1 MVVRIVAA
9 LLPLLVHASTALGQ
23 GVQSMR
29 SGSIEYRFEPGAERL
44 VATVASRALATPLP
58 VVPADVL
65 NGDPPITVWFAA
77 SESQFDS
84 LTSGLAPHWGAG
96 VAFPDQGII
105 VVPAYASSR
114 GSPDQLEGVLR
125 HEFAH
130 IALQRYLGGVQVPHW
145 FTEGYAT
152 WAAGQLDESAG
163 WILRLAFVTG
173 RAPPLDSLALDWPA
187 GSSEARVAYLLSA
200 SAIEFLHERGGD
212 RVMRIFLDRWRSG
225 TTFERAMHDVYGLS
239 LGQLEKYWSA
249 SVRRRYGWML
259 FLAQSV
265 VIWAITATIV
275 IALFAIRRRRDRA
288 RLARMRAH
296 EIPDDPAYWLHDYD
310 PASGPGASGPG
321 DADPAS
327 AQPTGS
333 SISPAAGDA
342 QEPPAGERV
351 TKRSVDGVD
360 PPEHLLPS

>member
-1 MVVRIVAA
+1 VLA
-9 LLPLLVHASTALGQ
+9 VHASAAAQ
-23 GVQSMR
+23 GFQSMR
-29 SGSIEYRFEPGAERL
+29 NGSIDYRFEPGAERL
-44 VATVASRALATPLP
+44 VATVAERALGSPLP

-96 VAFPDQGII
+96 VAFPEQGII

-114 GSPDQLEGVLR
+114 GSPDQLDRVLR

-145 FTEGYAT
+145 FTEGYST

-187 GSSEARVAYLLSA
+187 GTSEARVAYLLSA
-200 SAIEFLHERGGD
+200 SAIEFLHDRGGD

-249 SVRRRYGWML
+249 SVRRRYGWTL

-275 IALFAIRRRRDRA
+275 IALFGIRRRRDRA

-296 EIPDDPAYWLHDYD
+296 EIPDDPAYWLHDDD
-310 PASGPGASGPG
+310 PTSDPGGSGAAEAGSTSTLQAGP
-321 DADPAS
+321 
-327 AQPTGS
+327 
-333 SISPAAGDA
+333 SISSGSDPA

-351 TKRSVDGVD
+351 TNRSVDGVD